1 MSEGSFIVGLTKG
14 FEMSAKTINKDS
26 DTALALAVKL
36 MGRDLVE
43 KHAEF
48 FLDQCR
54 YNERIQQLVGGYL
67 YADSDKV
74 ARAMVRIHTE
84 FTKLFNR
91 NFTEVEG
98 QKVCQSCFEQK
109 PNEMYAYAH
118 TEVCEDCSR
127 KAAQRMSDLIA
138 GVF

>member
-1 MSEGSFIVGLTKG
+1 
-14 FEMSAKTINKDS
+14 MSAKEINKDS

-74 ARAMVRIHTE
+74 ARAMVRIHAE

-98 QKVCQSCFEQK
+98 MKVCQSCFEQK
-109 PNEMYAYAH
+109 PNEMFAYAH
-118 TEVCEDCSR
+118 NEVCEECSR
-127 KAAQRMSDLIA
+127 KSAQRMSDLIS

>member
-1 MSEGSFIVGLTKG
+1 
-14 FEMSAKTINKDS
+14 MSAKVINKDS

-67 YADSDKV
+67 YADFDKV
-74 ARAMVRIHTE
+74 GRALSRIHSE
-84 FTKLFNR
+84 FTKLLNR

-98 QKVCQSCFEQK
+98 QTVCQSCFEQK
-109 PNEMYAYAH
+109 PNESFGGGRG
-118 TEVCEDCSR
+118 ESVCMDCLRNSMEKLSNHILGGR
-127 KAAQRMSDLIA
+127 
-138 GVF
+138 

>member
-1 MSEGSFIVGLTKG
+1 MSLK
-14 FEMSAKTINKDS
+14 AINRDS

-67 YADSDKV
+67 YTSSEGS
-74 ARAMVRIHTE
+74 ARALVRIHAE
-84 FTKLFNR
+84 FAKLFNR

-98 QKVCQSCFEQK
+98 MKVCQSCFEQK
-109 PNEMYAYAH
+109 PNEMFDYEH
-118 TEVCEDCSR
+118 SEVCVECSR
-127 KAAQRMSDLIA
+127 KSISGL
-138 GVF
+138 F

>member
-1 MSEGSFIVGLTKG
+1 
-14 FEMSAKTINKDS
+14 MSAKTINKDS